1 MSLIAYKGICVG
13 YGETLPE
20 DSPERTVYPVDGLPV
35 VKDLPLS
42 RIFQARLLREWWDT
56 HPMAGPPDGSA
67 TDEGHITPKPQ
78 LRICNWVG
86 DIPEVMPEAAMKF
99 TAGTDATDE
108 WQKRVQDFVAEHGSV
123 ARVAVQASGPDFTSE
138 GLSRPVDP
146 TILVDVP
153 PREGSELVP
162 VARMTARF

>member
-1 MSLIAYKGICVG
+1 MPLIAYKGICVG
-13 YGETLPE
+13 HGEALPE

-67 TDEGHITPKPQ
+67 TYEGHISPKPQ

-99 TAGTDATDE
+99 TAGTDASDE
-108 WQKRVQDFVAEHGSV
+108 WKKRVQDFA
-123 ARVAVQASGPDFTSE
+123 A
-138 GLSRPVDP
+138 
-146 TILVDVP
+146 
-153 PREGSELVP
+153 
-162 VARMTARF
+162 